1 MRATLFG
8 LAAITLAGIGSAS
21 ALPVAGMTLTAPAN
35 TIEQVRVV
43 SRTVVR
49 RPRCQT
55 VVTKRRGP
63 HGRVTTVRTRRCF

>member
-21 ALPVAGMTLTAPAN
+21 ALPLAGMTLSAPA
-35 TIEQVRVV
+35 TAIEQARVV
-43 SRTVVR
+43 TRTVVR
-49 RPRCQT
+49 GPRCRT

-63 HGRVTTVRTRRCF
+63 YGRVTMVRTRRCF

>member
-8 LAAITLAGIGSAS
+8 LTALTLAGIGSAS
-21 ALPVAGMTLTAPAN
+21 ALPLVGTAPPAPAN
-35 TIEQVRVV
+35 AIEQVRVV
-43 SRTVVR
+43 SRTVIK

-63 HGRVTTVRTRRCF
+63 HGRVTMVRTRRCF